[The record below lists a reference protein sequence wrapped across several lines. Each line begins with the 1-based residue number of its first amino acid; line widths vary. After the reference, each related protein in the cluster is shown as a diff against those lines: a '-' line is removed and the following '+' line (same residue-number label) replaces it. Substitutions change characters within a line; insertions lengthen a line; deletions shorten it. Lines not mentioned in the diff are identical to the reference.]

1 VRAGDRCLA
10 QYVAL
15 VPDSP
20 MRGRGGVGSY
30 IRRSNGARVRAA
42 GVRGRCVPML
52 RIAVAA
58 IAAACLA
65 VPAVAAAEDNARAV
79 DHITCTD
86 GTSLTP
92 PFTPPVC
99 GEHGGVASVTCV
111 SGATLTP
118 PLDGKRCPASSDG
131 GDQPAEHDGQGDHGE
146 GPRLKRA
153 FLNRVWR
160 IAGSAD
166 GFDAGV
172 LSFTADHIVGLPHR
186 FSNQDD
192 ALIDQDARVLVGPR
206 TRVFDADHHR
216 LTGDAATSAL
226 DGAEDVV
233 VAAKLLPRDKWLDDE
248 DGTAVPTLR
257 AKKVLVE
264 A

>member
-1 VRAGDRCLA
+1 
-10 QYVAL
+10 
-15 VPDSP
+15 
-20 MRGRGGVGSY
+20 
-30 IRRSNGARVRAA
+30 
-42 GVRGRCVPML
+42 
-52 RIAVAA
+52 
-58 IAAACLA
+58 
-65 VPAVAAAEDNARAV
+65 
-79 DHITCTD
+79 
-86 GTSLTP
+86 
-92 PFTPPVC
+92 
-99 GEHGGVASVTCV
+99 
-111 SGATLTP
+111 
-118 PLDGKRCPASSDG
+118 
-131 GDQPAEHDGQGDHGE
+131 
-146 GPRLKRA
+146 
-153 FLNRVWR
+153 VWR

-226 DGAEDVV
+226 DAAEDVV
-233 VAAKLLPRDKWLDDE
+233 VAAKLLPRDKWLEDE
-248 DGTAVPTLR
+248 DGTPVPTLR

>member
-1 VRAGDRCLA
+1 
-10 QYVAL
+10 
-15 VPDSP
+15 
-20 MRGRGGVGSY
+20 
-30 IRRSNGARVRAA
+30 
-42 GVRGRCVPML
+42 ML

-58 IAAACLA
+58 ITAACLA
-65 VPAVAAAEDNARAV
+65 VPAVAAAEDHAHAV

-86 GTSLTP
+86 GTVLTP

-99 GEHGGVASVTCV
+99 AEHGGVASVSCV
-111 SGATLTP
+111 SGTTLTP
-118 PLDGKRCPASSDG
+118 PLDGKRCPATSDGSGEPQQPAGDG
-131 GDQPAEHDGQGDHGE
+131 GDDGDETAEHGDEGHDGD
-146 GPRLKRA
+146 GPRLKAA

-172 LSFTADHIVGLPHR
+172 LSFTADHIVDLPHR
-186 FSNQDD
+186 FSKQDD
-192 ALIDQDARVLVGPR
+192 ALIDQDARVLVGAR

-226 DGAEDVV
+226 DAAEDVV
-233 VAAKLLPRDKWLDDE
+233 VLAKLLPRDKWLDDE
-248 DGTAVPTLR
+248 DGAPVPTLR
-257 AKKVLVE
+257 AKRILVK

>member
-1 VRAGDRCLA
+1 
-10 QYVAL
+10 
-15 VPDSP
+15 
-20 MRGRGGVGSY
+20 
-30 IRRSNGARVRAA
+30 
-42 GVRGRCVPML
+42 ML

-65 VPAVAAAEDNARAV
+65 VPAMAAAEDNAHAV

-86 GTSLTP
+86 ATSLTP

-118 PLDGKRCPASSDG
+118 PLDGKRCPAATDG
-131 GDQPAEHDGQGDHGE
+131 GDQPAEHDGHDGHGDHGDHGD
-146 GPRLKRA
+146 GPRLKPA

-172 LSFTADHIVGLPHR
+172 LSF
-186 FSNQDD
+186 
-192 ALIDQDARVLVGPR
+192 
-206 TRVFDADHHR
+206 
-216 LTGDAATSAL
+216 
-226 DGAEDVV
+226 
-233 VAAKLLPRDKWLDDE
+233 
-248 DGTAVPTLR
+248 
-257 AKKVLVE
+257 
-264 A
+264 